1 MMSNTDENL
10 KAAFAGES
18 QANRKYLFFAE
29 RADKEDLRQIAKLFQ
44 AAAEAERVHA
54 RNHLNALG
62 GIGSTKDNL
71 KDAVSGENYE
81 FTQMYPEFI
90 KQAEAE
96 ENSQAKTSFDWAN
109 QVEKIHHGLYEKALK
124 SLEGG
129 EALKDEPY
137 FVCQGCGNTVE
148 GEAPEKCP
156 ICGAPKS
163 MFKRV
168 D

>member
-1 MMSNTDENL
+1 MSNTDENL

-96 ENSQAKTSFDWAN
+96 NSQAKTSFSWAN

>member
-1 MMSNTDENL
+1 MSNTDENL

-90 KQAEAE
+90 KQAETE

>member
-1 MMSNTDENL
+1 MSNTDENL

-96 ENSQAKTSFDWAN
+96 ENSQAKTSFSWAN

>member
-1 MMSNTDENL
+1 MSNTDENL